1 MRHLSKLLVFSFLFG
16 VSGSYFSQV
25 GIVTSTP
32 TETVDVN
39 GTLRV
44 RDLPVKGEKKVS
56 TIGQDQVS
64 DEKQVFKPTVVVV
77 ADNNGVVGK
86 KSLATLVSEAYKAN
100 FNTTDDSSALFVI
113 KRYNVG
119 DWPSGGQQF
128 DTGMSI
134 SKWEA
139 FLSGWQTDF
148 SNSSPDFA
156 KAPGILRGEHGFRLI
171 RDKRGTWRLRGDIP
185 TAVEKQY
192 LDVLFIKKRHVSYA
206 NGN

>member
-16 VSGSYFSQV
+16 VSESYLSQV

-64 DEKQVFKPTVVVV
+64 DEKQIFKPMVVVV

-100 FNTTDDSSALFVI
+100 FNTTDNSSALFVI
-113 KRYNVG
+113 KRYDVD

-128 DTGMSI
+128 DTGMST

-139 FLSGWQTDF
+139 LLSGWQTGF
-148 SNSSPDFA
+148 TNRPNLKSIG
-156 KAPGILRGEHGFRLI
+156 GIFTIEFGFRLD
-171 RDKRGTWRLRGDIP
+171 RGRGGTWKLRGDMP
-185 TAVEKQY
+185 KAKERQY
-192 LDVLFIKKRHVSYA
+192 IDVLFIKKRHISYA